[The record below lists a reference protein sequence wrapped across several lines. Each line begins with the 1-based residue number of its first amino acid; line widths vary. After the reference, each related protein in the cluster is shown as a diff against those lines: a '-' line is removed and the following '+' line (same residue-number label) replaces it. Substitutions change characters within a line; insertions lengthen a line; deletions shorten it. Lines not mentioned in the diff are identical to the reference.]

1 MRRSVTFIARVD
13 TSPGATSGTATDM
26 YGSKETDT
34 FEQLGHT
41 TVDLKKPSS
50 AARSAPLSGAM
61 AIETR
66 ESLAA
71 LLELRDS

>member
-41 TVDLKKPSS
+41 TVDLKKPSKQS
-50 AARSAPLSGAM
+50 AM
-61 AIETR
+61 C
-66 ESLAA
+66 ESLRRRWPSSTF
-71 LLELRDS
+71 EWK

>member
-34 FEQLGHT
+34 FWQLGHT
-41 TVDLKKPSS
+41 TVDLKKPSKQS
-50 AARSAPLSGAM
+50 AM
-61 AIETR
+61 C
-66 ESLAA
+66 ESLRRRWPSST
-71 LLELRDS
+71 LEWKYASLT